1 MAVWIFA
8 AFIFAVDQLTKAL
21 VKMHMAPNQ
30 SIPVIDN
37 ILHLTYVQNTGAAFS
52 LLKGRVFFFVV
63 VSFAVIAVIVYY
75 LIRLPKE
82 KKLFKF
88 TLALVLGGAFG
99 NLVDRLRFGYVVDFI
114 DFRIWPVFNVADSAV
129 VIGVLLL
136 LYLVMFDSEILKS
149 LD

>member
-1 MAVWIFA
+1 MAVLILS
-8 AFIFAVDQLTKAL
+8 AFIFAVDQLTKAM
-21 VKMHMAPNQ
+21 VKARMTPNQ
-30 SIPVIDN
+30 SIPIIDN

-52 LLKGRVFFFVV
+52 LFKGRVFFFVV
-63 VSFAVIAVIVYY
+63 VSFAVIAAIVYCM
-75 LIRLPKE
+75 IRLPKE
-82 KKLFKF
+82 KDFFKLP
-88 TLALVLGGAFG
+88 LALVLGGALG

-136 LYLVMFDSEILKS
+136 LYLVMFDSDILKS

>member
-8 AFIFAVDQLTKAL
+8 ALIFAVDQLTKAL

-114 DFRIWPVFNVADSAV
+114 DFRIWPVFNVADSSV

-136 LYLVMFDSEILKS
+136 LYLVMYDSEILKS